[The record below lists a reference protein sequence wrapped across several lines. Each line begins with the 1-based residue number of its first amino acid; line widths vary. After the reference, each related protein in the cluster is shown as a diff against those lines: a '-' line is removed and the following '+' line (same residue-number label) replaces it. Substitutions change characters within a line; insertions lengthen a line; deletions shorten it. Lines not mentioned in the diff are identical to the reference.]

1 MLKEVAADHDVPGI
15 VSTLRWWVERGDTVM
30 LRGLATRADTITLR
44 PGMEEYLRAVRAAV
58 HAHLDLARHDT
69 TAALRAFDSVPDSIC
84 SFDGCYAVWFTKA
97 QLLEAVRRDRDAMR
111 ILDHEYPQVD
121 PGRVLWHLERAMVAE
136 RLGDRE
142 KAVRGYAYV
151 AAAFQ
156 HADPA
161 LQPMVSESR
170 AALGRLAGDSR

>member
-1 MLKEVAADHDVPGI
+1 M
-15 VSTLRWWVERGDTVM
+15 
-30 LRGLATRADTITLR
+30 
-44 PGMEEYLRAVRAAV
+44 
-58 HAHLDLARHDT
+58 
-69 TAALRAFDSVPDSIC
+69 PDSIC

-121 PGRVLWHLERAMVAE
+121 PGRVLWHLERARVAE

-156 HADPA
+156 HADSA